1 MIGECITE
9 RALSSWTQIPAQIK
23 AKFTMTKSTLTKTK
37 CSRNRVAFC
46 QGIGLETAAIAAL
59 ASPLGIIPMGTFPS
73 SLIALA
79 RITRRDFDDA
89 LTLRPN
95 SNPGE
100 LRTVHNDELSP
111 L

>member
-1 MIGECITE
+1 
-9 RALSSWTQIPAQIK
+9 
-23 AKFTMTKSTLTKTK
+23 MTKSTLIKTK
-37 CSRNRVAFC
+37 CSRNRVAFIESG

-95 SNPGE
+95 SNRCRRIADG
-100 LRTVHNDELSP
+100 S
-111 L
+111 

>member
-23 AKFTMTKSTLTKTK
+23 AEFIMTKSTLTKTK
-37 CSRNRVAFC
+37 CSRNRVAFIESG

-95 SNPGE
+95 TRLPRPK
-100 LRTVHNDELSP
+100 LFTA
-111 L
+111 